1 MSRAKVVRDLRG
13 YVGPAQDAGPGS
25 IGYHA
30 AAK

>member
-1 MSRAKVVRDLRG
+1 MSGAKVVRDLRG

-25 IGYHA
+25 IEYHA